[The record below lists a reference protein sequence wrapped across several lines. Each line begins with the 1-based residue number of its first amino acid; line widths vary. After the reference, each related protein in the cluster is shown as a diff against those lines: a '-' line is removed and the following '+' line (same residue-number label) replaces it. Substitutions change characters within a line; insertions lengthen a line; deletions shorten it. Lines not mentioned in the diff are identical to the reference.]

1 MVKSLT
7 LLFIYTDAMRM
18 GRIEDGQQRFGK
30 FSFGYIRVQKQMEV
44 RGKCFIIMTGIF
56 SILYTCR
63 SFCDKNLIA
72 AMTTLKNA
80 IKRMS
85 ESDYTIIQ
93 TKQII
98 RTLNSI
104 FIPCSETVPVWM
116 KTCLNCTITFDIY
129 ANKEFALF
137 NSCFSIALLRNIF
150 FQRLQDCSNTIFML
164 LSIHLRNK
172 STSCENLY

>member
-30 FSFGYIRVQKQMEV
+30 FKFGYIRVQKQMEV

-63 SFCDKNLIA
+63 SFCDKNLPFPIIA

-93 TKQII
+93 TKH
-98 RTLNSI
+98 
-104 FIPCSETVPVWM
+104 
-116 KTCLNCTITFDIY
+116 K
-129 ANKEFALF
+129 
-137 NSCFSIALLRNIF
+137 
-150 FQRLQDCSNTIFML
+150 
-164 LSIHLRNK
+164 
-172 STSCENLY
+172 LYVHSM